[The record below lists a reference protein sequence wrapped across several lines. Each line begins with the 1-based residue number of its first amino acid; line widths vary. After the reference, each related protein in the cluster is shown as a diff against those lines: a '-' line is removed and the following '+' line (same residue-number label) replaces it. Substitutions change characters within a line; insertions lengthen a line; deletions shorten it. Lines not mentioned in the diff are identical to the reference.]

1 MGTGLFLGSFNP
13 VHRGHEK
20 MVSSFLDSDL
30 IDDLWIILTPS
41 PPHKHIRELASFS
54 DRWNM
59 LKLVFADK
67 DTVHLSDI
75 EQRIPSPHYT
85 IRTLT
90 YLKSSYPDTSFYLC
104 IGGDTLQTLCS
115 WYEYEKI
122 AQKAELLVA
131 ERPGVPLTI
140 PSELEAFSVHY
151 CTHEAI
157 AVSSTD
163 IREKL
168 AHGKTPRPDELHPA
182 VMEYIRSE
190 GLYQS
195 AGFGL

>member
-30 IDDLWIILTPS
+30 TDELWIILTPS
-41 PPHKHIRELASFS
+41 PPHKHIRELASFR

-59 LKLVFADK
+59 LELVFGNN

-85 IRTLT
+85 VRTLT
-90 YLKSSYPDTSFYLC
+90 YLKSSYPDKSFYLC
-104 IGGDTLQTLCS
+104 IGGDTLQTLSS

-122 AQKAELLVA
+122 AHKVELLVA
-131 ERPGVPLTI
+131 ERPGVPLSC
-140 PSELEAFSVHY
+140 PPELESFEVHY
-151 CTHEAI
+151 CDHEPV

-163 IREKL
+163 IRKKL
-168 AHGKTPRPDELHPA
+168 GGGKTPGTDELNPA
-182 VMEYIRSE
+182 VMRYIRTK
-190 GLYQS
+190 GLYGS
-195 AGFGL
+195 SGPGS